1 MSERLQNTPEQ
12 NHKDHE
18 ALEKVGHERSAELAH
33 ELEKSAE
40 RGVEDDKEKAKQEA
54 LEAAAKAEKVVEQ
67 EQAPAEKHRDTPAQR
82 RAKQKANFN
91 HTMKEAQAHMSPTAR
106 SFSKV
111 IHAKSVEKTSEAIGS
126 TVARPNAILA
136 GAVTAF
142 ALSLLLYLVA
152 NHNGYPLSGSETIA
166 TFIVGW
172 AIGLL
177 FDYIRIMVTG
187 KKT

>member
-1 MSERLQNTPEQ
+1 MTERLQTNPEQ
-12 NHKDHE
+12 HE
-18 ALEKVGHERSAELAH
+18 TPQETLEVAEHERLAQERERNAERSAEKDEA
-33 ELEKSAE
+33 A
-40 RGVEDDKEKAKQEA
+40 AKKEA
-54 LEAAAKAEKVVEQ
+54 LEAAAKVEKEAKQ
-67 EQAPAEKHRDTPAQR
+67 EREVSPSEKKRDTPASR

-91 HTMKEAQAHMSPTAR
+91 KTMKEAREHMSPTSRA
-106 SFSKV
+106 FSKV
-111 IHAKSVEKTSEAIGS
+111 IHTKTIEKTSEVIGA

-142 ALSLLLYLVA
+142 ALSLLIYLIA
-152 NHNGYPLSGSETIA
+152 NHNGYPLSGTETIA

-187 KKT
+187 KKS